1 MKADFKMD
9 GLKDLEAN
17 LKKLK
22 QGTGRGVMRRTIKK
36 AAKPLADLMAYYAPD
51 DPDTAVDDLTQS
63 IEITSRLTRNAKRM
77 ARAGLNG
84 STAVEMFVGPASH
97 AFHGFFQEEGTR
109 HHAPQPFMRPAWEE
123 DKMALAE
130 RIKKQLALEIDA
142 TLARLAKKG

>member
-9 GLKDLEAN
+9 GLKDSEAN

-22 QGTGRGVMRRTIKK
+22 QGTGRGVMRRTLRK

-63 IEITSRLTRNAKRM
+63 IKISSRLTRSAKRM
-77 ARAGLNG
+77 ARLNG
-84 STAVEMFVGPASH
+84 STAVETFVGPASH

-109 HHAPQPFMRPAWEE
+109 HHAPRPFMRPAWEE

-130 RIKKQLALEIDA
+130 RIKRQLALEIDA